1 MRKEQSVTRAIRR
14 GNAVIA
20 FDSASKTNNLVYK
33 KGSTKE
39 QWRLANKNR
48 SIIAETNEINSV
60 TKPLSQDDIENS
72 DSRNIIK

>member
-39 QWRLANKNR
+39 QWLLANKSR

-60 TKPLSQDDIENS
+60 TKPLSQYDIDNS
-72 DSRNIIK
+72 NSRNIIK

>member
-20 FDSASKTNNLVYK
+20 FDSVSKTNNLVYK